1 MDRGPDQLY
10 HLHYAQAI
18 FKSLHGP
25 IPMSPIFLCQSL
37 LVMDTVGAL
46 EQRQVAEASAAAAYK
61 RGETKVAMARGSV
74 AIEFAPLAR
83 AYAVKYFRD
92 RQTVKEESATEEAEE
107 AEGGEEAEEAPRRRR
122 ILRRRRRSKSAEKER
137 PRRKMREKHRKRRT
151 VQPNWRLKRQQLEKQ
166 QQLRQ
171 ESSPTRTSQA
181 SSPSSS
187 ILPKQP
193 PAWKGFHENPHA
205 P

>member
-1 MDRGPDQLY
+1 MVRGPDQLY

-46 EQRQVAEASAAAAYK
+46 EQRQVAEASAAAAYQ
-61 RGETKVAMARGSV
+61 RGQTKVAMARGSV
-74 AIEFAPLAR
+74 AIEFAVLAR

-122 ILRRRRRSKSAEKER
+122 RRRRRSKSAKKER

-151 VQPNWRLKRQQLEKQ
+151 VQPNWRLKRQQLKRQ

-171 ESSPTRTSQA
+171 ESSTTRTSQA

-187 ILPKQP
+187 IFPKQQ

>member
-1 MDRGPDQLY
+1 MVRGPDQLY

-61 RGETKVAMARGSV
+61 SGRTKVTIARGSV
-74 AIEFAPLAR
+74 AKEWALLAR
-83 AYAVKYFRD
+83 AHTVKYFHD

-137 PRRKMREKHRKRRT
+137 PRRKMREKRRKRRKR
-151 VQPNWRLKRQQLEKQ
+151 QPKRQPKRQQQ
-166 QQLRQ
+166 QRQ
-171 ESSPTRTSQA
+171 ESSPTCTSPA
-181 SSPSSS
+181 SSPSSRT
-187 ILPKQP
+187 QP
-193 PAWKGFHENPHA
+193 QPAWKGFHENPHA